1 MNTKR
6 TFFIVILIFLCNF
19 FVFAQASK
27 EANKPKTTSTSNV
40 KSNPLGRIKIGG
52 TLNGGISNDCYFLTA
67 APRVSMEVTKWFVPG
82 ATVVYMYSQ
91 STDINRITNNTY
103 GAGVF
108 TDFYPIQYVFGHVEY
123 QYLWY
128 NQKVKGNPQKFTF
141 NDNFLLMGAGVKM
154 PIGNKMSA
162 FASFLFNVLNNE
174 NSEKYMY
181 KNPIYGVGIEVG
193 L

>member
-19 FVFAQASK
+19 FAVAQASK
-27 EANKPKTTSTSNV
+27 EANKPKTTSSSSV
-40 KSNPLGRIKIGG
+40 KNNPLGRIKIGG
-52 TLNGGISNDCYFLTA
+52 ALNGGISNDYYFFTA

-82 ATVVYMYSQ
+82 VTVSYMYSQ
-91 STDINRITNNTY
+91 ETGINRVSTNTY

-123 QYLWY
+123 QHLWY
-128 NQKVKGNPQKFTF
+128 NQKVKGIPQKLTM
-141 NDNFLLMGAGVKM
+141 NDHFLLMGAGVKM

-162 FASFLFNVLNNE
+162 FASVLFNVLNNE
-174 NSEKYMY
+174 NSEYYMY